1 MAEHAT
7 DQSPATS
14 VTSVVTPSTLIGP
27 NGTAPGM
34 NFVEQR
40 ELPLNDSQP
49 GRATGAPLAIAA
61 LALLVIFTVILVR
74 AALAHRRGPK
84 RTTT

>member
-1 MAEHAT
+1 
-7 DQSPATS
+7 
-14 VTSVVTPSTLIGP
+14 
-27 NGTAPGM
+27 M

-40 ELPLNDSQP
+40 ELPLNDSQT